1 MTPHE
6 TLLLTRYVKACCPQQ
21 AIDKYTPDAWHDLLG
36 DLPLEDCRS
45 AVATVAKAQPFCAPS
60 EIRAEVKRIR
70 RDRIDRAI
78 PAAPPA
84 EVADAPGRYKAA
96 LEAGIRRIADGRSVH
111 RAIGGPVRNAEPPAE
126 FTEARAEM
134 GAALERDG
142 SLSPQ
147 EIARRQAAESRAARG
162 EREDPPAKDPAA

>member
-1 MTPHE
+1 MTIEE
-6 TLLLTRYVKACCPQQ
+6 TIDLLTAAAAFDRRTVGKAD
-21 AIDKYTPDAWHDLLG
+21 AVAWHTVVG
-36 DLPLEDCRS
+36 DLAFVDCLV
-45 AVATVAKAQPFCAPS
+45 AVRGHYTDTTDWLMPAHVRQRV
-60 EIRAEVKRIR
+60 RAMR

-147 EIARRQAAESRAARG
+147 EIARRV
-162 EREDPPAKDPAA
+162 PAAFQARPLAAITLL